1 MAFKIRITVVLAV
14 VLTLGIISGSLL
26 LNDRFIFTSAKTDN
40 IKTVILD
47 AGHGGFDGG
56 AVAHD
61 GTVEKDINLK
71 ITSFLKEM
79 LKSAGYRVISTRD
92 TDVSTD
98 DVETD
103 TIAIR
108 KKSDLQNRLKL
119 MNDYPDGVFV
129 SIHLNKFTT
138 SAAKG
143 SQVFYNGKIEE
154 SKVLGEAIQNS
165 IVSLLQP
172 ENTRVN
178 KKATTSTY
186 LLYNATIPAVLV
198 ECGFLSNRAEL
209 ELLKDTEYQK
219 KMAFCCFCG
228 IMEYFETKEK

>member
-1 MAFKIRITVVLAV
+1 MNKNNVIVALAAVLIV
-14 VLTLGIISGSLL
+14 GIISGSLL
-26 LNDRFIFTSAKTDN
+26 LNEDFISTSTKIDPV
-40 IKTVILD
+40 KTVILD

-71 ITSFLKEM
+71 ISSFLKEM
-79 LKSAGYRVISTRD
+79 LKSAGYKVISTRE

-119 MNDYPDGVFV
+119 MKDYPDGVFV

-154 SKVLGEAIQNS
+154 SKVLGDAIQNS